1 MLSFCYGYGVK
12 EEQIMR
18 SWWVHVFGRSDRS
31 NRGVFYWNGGEWKCK
46 CRGEWKQEQIQLSEV
61 CKDPEP
67 WKWMYFMGIFQM
79 TDAEKNR
86 KSKVFNIY
94 IILKSCKI
102 GCNHWVCD
110 ILRAKK
116 AEFRALRSVKGVSAK
131 GTEKWGKRRIWGDM
145 GLVYQTR
152 NLFL

>member
-1 MLSFCYGYGVK
+1 MGWKRSRSCVHDECTSLVGATGVIEVSFTEMEVSESVSAGENENKSRFSWVK
-12 EEQIMR
+12 CVMTQSHESECIL
-18 SWWVHVFGRSDRS
+18 WV
-31 NRGVFYWNGGEWKCK
+31 
-46 CRGEWKQEQIQLSEV
+46 
-61 CKDPEP
+61 
-67 WKWMYFMGIFQM
+67 YFRWQM
-79 TDAEKNR
+79 QKKNR